1 VLERVQELRHQL
13 QSFVRHQQALRDG
26 TRAEHAEMV
35 QEAST
40 TVVQQRVAFL
50 TRIKVSVIQF
60 GGMNVCF
67 NSLFVSLCRRSCPRY
82 IRPISENSRRAANWP
97 LLGTLRS
104 TLKAHIYRGTCS
116 VDGMLKCAYV
126 L

>member
-60 GGMNVCF
+60 GGMNVLQQLVCITVQEKLSAIHQT
-67 NSLFVSLCRRSCPRY
+67 NQRKLKEGRKLALVGNATKHTESSHLSGDLFR
-82 IRPISENSRRAANWP
+82 
-97 LLGTLRS
+97 
-104 TLKAHIYRGTCS
+104 
-116 VDGMLKCAYV
+116 
-126 L
+126 